1 MESRKVAAKTGKA
14 STAGS
19 SSDSLSRRERS
30 LFVRNINYETT
41 EEVLQSHFC
50 ELVGERKILSVS
62 IDKQMANGEQV
73 SLGCGSIE
81 FDSVETATRVCRDLH
96 KTVLDGRA
104 LLLQHCQGKN
114 AEADST
120 TTLFVGNVRPSV
132 REEDL
137 RERFSPFG
145 RVQHLTIP
153 PVPLGNKRGFAFVEY
168 ATEDEAQNALRAMAN
183 TSMHG
188 WPLVVERAKESKER
202 KHGHLE

>member
-1 MESRKVAAKTGKA
+1 MESRKIAAKTGKA
-14 STAGS
+14 STAVDRSAVGFS
-19 SSDSLSRRERS
+19 SSWRQPPV
-30 LFVRNINYETT
+30 FVGIYN
-41 EEVLQSHFC
+41 
-50 ELVGERKILSVS
+50 
-62 IDKQMANGEQV
+62 
-73 SLGCGSIE
+73 
-81 FDSVETATRVCRDLH
+81 

-120 TTLFVGNVRPSV
+120 ITLFVGNVHLSV

-145 RVQHLTIP
+145 RVKHLTLP

-168 ATEDEAQNALRAMAN
+168 ATEDEAQNALQAMAN

-188 WPLVVERAKESKER
+188 WPLVIEGAKESKKR